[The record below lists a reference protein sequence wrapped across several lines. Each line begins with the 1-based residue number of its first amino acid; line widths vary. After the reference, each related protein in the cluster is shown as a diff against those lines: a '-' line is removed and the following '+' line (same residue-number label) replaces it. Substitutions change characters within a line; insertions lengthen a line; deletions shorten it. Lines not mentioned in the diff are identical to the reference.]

1 MQDHIPDINVTS
13 ELDEGQCWQAVLDRD
28 ERLDGAFVYGVS
40 STLIFCRPSC
50 PSRRPQRERARFF
63 SSVEA
68 AIGAGFRPCRR
79 CRPDQ
84 FLSVQVT
91 RVQQACHLI
100 EKNADTALSLEELSR
115 EVGGSPYHLQ
125 RTFKQVTGISPQ
137 EYADALRL
145 GQLRKNLQEGESVL
159 NALYEAG
166 YGSSRGLYERAP
178 SQLGMTPATYQR
190 GGKGAQST
198 SVSQRVTWVFYSSRP
213 QKRAFAPSAWA
224 IQKKHWK
231 RPCATSFPL
240 RKCNTMKAA
249 LQERTQAILD
259 FIARREPHIN
269 LPLDVQATAF
279 QWRVWQVLRSIN
291 SGETR
296 TYTQVAEAIGQP
308 TSVRAVARACA
319 TNPLALVVPCHRV
332 VRTDGSMAGYRWGL
346 ERKKTLL
353 AQEKQSAKDR

>member
-1 MQDHIPDINVTS
+1 MQVQIVNTPITP
-13 ELDEGQCWQAVLDRD
+13 ELNETQCWQAVLDRD
-28 ERLDGAFVYGVS
+28 ERLDGTFVYGVS

-63 SSVEA
+63 SSLEA
-68 AIGAGFRPCRR
+68 AVEAGFRPCKR

-84 FLSVQVT
+84 FLSVQH
-91 RVQQACHLI
+91 ACRLI
-100 EKNADTALSLEELSR
+100 EENADTPLSLAELSR
-115 EVGGSPYHLQ
+115 QVGCSPYYLQ
-125 RTFKQVTGISPQ
+125 RTFKHVTGISPQ

-145 GQLRKNLQEGESVL
+145 GQLKKNLQAGESVV

-178 SQLGMTPATYQR
+178 LQLGMTPATYQR
-190 GGKGAQST
+190 GGKGAQINFSIT
-198 SVSQRVTWVFYSSRP
+198 ACSLGFLLVAATEKGICSVSLADSEEALKT
-213 QKRAFAPSAWA
+213 AL
-224 IQKKHWK
+224 
-231 RPCATSFPL
+231 CNEFPAAQVQHSE
-240 RKCNTMKAA
+240 AA
-249 LQERTQAILD
+249 LQELTQAILN
-259 FIARREPHIN
+259 FIARREPHID